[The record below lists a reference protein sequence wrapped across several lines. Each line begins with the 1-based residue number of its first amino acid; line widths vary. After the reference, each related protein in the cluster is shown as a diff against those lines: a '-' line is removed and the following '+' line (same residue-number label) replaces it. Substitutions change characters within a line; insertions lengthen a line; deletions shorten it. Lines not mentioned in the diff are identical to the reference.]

1 MTIVKPCWANSAS
14 QYSARWTRIPAHS
27 PYSPN
32 MHRFHHN
39 FLDPTTSPIITII
52 LKEKMPPS
60 PYTYIYVLQW
70 CLHPHLKT
78 QRTSGELDHFSKRLN
93 SAVRQ
98 QRSFSHTLRTWT
110 LRCPGFEFFTKMI
123 KKVVRGFLG
132 SGDEIVTLAVGTYNA
147 TKPLFLPSPAC
158 FDSLERKWK
167 IVYGRAL

>member
-32 MHRFHHN
+32 MHRFDHN

-147 TKPLFLPSPAC
+147 TRPLFLLLLAALFSK
-158 FDSLERKWK
+158 ENENT
-167 IVYGRAL
+167 VYGRAL

>member
-1 MTIVKPCWANSAS
+1 MCAWKMPIWRKRWEILVFLAGAKAISMTIVKPCWANSAS

-78 QRTSGELDHFSKRLN
+78 QRTSVEPDHFSKRLN
-93 SAVRQ
+93 SAGKQ

-110 LRCPGFEFFTKMI
+110 FWLVFNYSTNTISCTH
-123 KKVVRGFLG
+123 L
-132 SGDEIVTLAVGTYNA
+132 DIVHSFQYV
-147 TKPLFLPSPAC
+147 
-158 FDSLERKWK
+158 
-167 IVYGRAL
+167 